1 MLPTK
6 LKKARKLR
14 KKRTADNQSGFDV
27 SGSYTGIDLYDMF
40 DEPVQDAD
48 DL

>member
-1 MLPTK
+1 MLPS
-6 LKKARKLR
+6 LKKARRPR
-14 KKRTADNQSGFDV
+14 KKKTADNQSRFDV

-40 DEPVQDAD
+40 DEPVQDVD

>member
-1 MLPTK
+1 MPK
-6 LKKARKLR
+6 ARLKKARKRVR
-14 KKRTADNQSGFDV
+14 KRIADNQSNFDV
-27 SGSYTGIDLYDMF
+27 TGSYTGINLYDMF